1 MSRPLR
7 ATGILG
13 DRTVRR
19 GQAPW
24 RAVAHRGTLDEKRLA
39 PAGGPRVPTEFP
51 PPRDRDSSPPPR
63 SLTRIAGS
71 RTPGMCHLRPDRP
84 ASVAYATPLRGLPNG
99 SQANPESRG
108 SGTQAAKCSLSR
120 AGPDVDW
127 RVQAAAAVTN
137 RRAPD
142 GPSARSRRAS
152 GRQGRA
158 PGYILSM
165 IALASANGRPSNIPD
180 RSAADQQGKTIR
192 PPALR
197 PVHRTTMAQHRC
209 QVERLASA
217 PRVASRWHARGET
230 LPSRSGTVD
239 RSDWSGREESNRA
252 NRPEC
257 PIGALVRA
265 HRRRPLDSCDCRMR
279 PPARTT
285 PMGMTLDRVP
295 SGARHPHA
303 QRPHRPHRDRPGRL
317 LQGRGRNSAA
327 TGTTPSDHSHSVQA
341 IRERAL
347 AARRSSASSAW
358 CSPSRTTSGRTAA
371 STSGPDHD
379 GDRRCPDRRGGP
391 AAPARK
397 LIRSGARTARRY
409 ATSWDSTGVAMR

>member
-279 PPARTT
+279 PHARTA
-285 PMGMTLDRVP
+285 PMGMTLDGVP

-303 QRPHRPHRDRPGRL
+303 QRPHRPR
-317 LQGRGRNSAA
+317 
-327 TGTTPSDHSHSVQA
+327 
-341 IRERAL
+341 RERAVL
-347 AARRSSASSAW
+347 VFVDDISMLPASSDALLRLRAIALELYAADL
-358 CSPSRTTSGRTAA
+358 PVTLVVAGAA
-371 STSGPDHD
+371 SLFSEVRAAHERC
-379 GDRRCPDRRGGP
+379 RRRRPRDAVRHRTHRLPWPG
-391 AAPARK
+391 RQ
-397 LIRSGARTARRY
+397 GAWRRRFHCR
-409 ATSWDSTGVAMR
+409 A